1 MYREDVSLPVA
12 NMWRSFFESLND
24 LREEERATFIESITQ
39 LMTPR
44 VEFLRTPKAS
54 LAGHTQ
60 RVNSVA
66 FSPDGQTLVSASQD
80 ESAKL
85 WDLQTQT
92 AVSSYRGPT
101 APTYTAFSPTGA
113 SIVLAHHANPGVSEI
128 QQAHP
133 TRSTNTAAAP
143 ATITVWSPQSG
154 QQLTAIA
161 GHDSDVAWLSF
172 SPDGKK
178 LASASLDLTARVWD
192 TETGAQLLIL
202 KGHAQSPTSI
212 ATGVW
217 TVAFS
222 PDGKMLA
229 TGGSDRTVR
238 LWEAETGRELKTLS
252 GHRLSS

>member
-1 MYREDVSLPVA
+1 
-12 NMWRSFFESLND
+12 
-24 LREEERATFIESITQ
+24 
-39 LMTPR
+39 
-44 VEFLRTPKAS
+44 
-54 LAGHTQ
+54 
-60 RVNSVA
+60 
-66 FSPDGQTLVSASQD
+66 
-80 ESAKL
+80 
-85 WDLQTQT
+85 
-92 AVSSYRGPT
+92 
-101 APTYTAFSPTGA
+101 
-113 SIVLAHHANPGVSEI
+113 
-128 QQAHP
+128 
-133 TRSTNTAAAP
+133 
-143 ATITVWSPQSG
+143 
-154 QQLTAIA
+154 LTAIA